1 MNIYRVGVHYQ
12 EGTVL
17 RIYADSPEQAKAK
30 AQEILDDSV
39 QAIYPDECKPKIVH
53 RETLVQD
60 TDIEE
65 ITGESV

>member
-1 MNIYRVGVHYQ
+1 MKEYRVGVHYQ

-17 RIYADSPEQAKAK
+17 RIYADSPEQAKEK

-53 RETLVQD
+53 RETMV
-60 TDIEE
+60 TDAEE
-65 ITGESV
+65 MENK

>member
-1 MNIYRVGVHYQ
+1 MKKYRVGVHYQ

-17 RIYADSPEQAKAK
+17 RIYADSPEQAAMK

-39 QAIYPDECKPKIVH
+39 QAVYPDECKPKIVH

-60 TDIEE
+60 TDISE
-65 ITGESV
+65 VNDND

>member
-1 MNIYRVGVHYQ
+1 MKVYRVGVHYQ
-12 EGTVL
+12 EGTTL
-17 RIYADSPEQAKAK
+17 RIYADSPEQAQEK

-39 QAIYPDECKPKIVH
+39 HAIYPDECKPRIFH

-65 ITGESV
+65 MEDW

>member
-1 MNIYRVGVHYQ
+1 MKKYRVGVHYQ

-17 RIYADSPEQAKAK
+17 RIYADSPEQAKEK

-39 QAIYPDECKPKIVH
+39 QAVYPKECKPKIVH

-60 TDIEE
+60 TDISEE
-65 ITGESV
+65 NN